1 MGFNLDANFNK
12 FINAATLFDEPAFS
26 KIKLGDV
33 KTVKWILTQNNIKIG
48 GRKSDE

>member
-12 FINAATLFDEPAFS
+12 FINAATLFDEPEFS

-33 KTVKWILTQNNIKIG
+33 K
-48 GRKSDE
+48 KSQMDLNSK

>member
-12 FINAATLFDEPAFS
+12 FINAATLFDQPEFS

-33 KTVKWILTQNNIKIG
+33 K
-48 GRKSDE
+48 KSQMDLNSK

>member
-12 FINAATLFDEPAFS
+12 FINAVTLFDEPAFS

-33 KTVKWILTQNNIKIG
+33 K
-48 GRKSDE
+48 KSQMDLNSK